1 MGTYT
6 PRLNLLKPAEDDFYN
21 VTTQQSEN
29 WQKIDDEW
37 LKLDEELKVDDYYIA
52 FNLNQIKRNFKS
64 LSATHIINNESPELL
79 LELLLF
85 EKQPL
90 IIPKVTLT
98 ARHDIAESKTM
109 LTQILTFEDF
119 SKTMTKK
126 MKVLH
131 AFQAPSPELQFEN
144 Q

>member
-131 AFQAPSPELQFEN
+131 AFQEPSPELKFEN